1 MAFSWIRNWTRKKNQ
16 AIASE
21 SELQSVLPEIA
32 QDLIYR
38 FDISEKKELRL
49 TWANESLLKFFQFD
63 GPLPSEGIEWASWPT
78 VPPEDREILET
89 KKEASLRG
97 LPFQAEYR
105 VITKSGETVWI
116 RDVTKIYKDPDD
128 SELIRIYGSIQ
139 DIHLRKKNEI
149 ALRDQLEY
157 IQILLDSTDE
167 WVVQL
172 NRSGN
177 VQYVNSSGRQEVKN
191 QFGISL
197 FKGIEL
203 SALISPEHKEIF
215 TAQLAKAFAGERVKW
230 HFSRLF
236 PTDKNSELEVSFA
249 PLKREGTIK
258 EAVVFLKDV
267 TLRTVWETALLASE
281 EKYRKLVEVCP
292 DGIGL
297 HSNGKLLYLNDS
309 GLRILGYA
317 SPQEVEGRP
326 ISDFVHPESR
336 ALVAER
342 IRKSLESKVQAAPI
356 EEKFLRKDGTEV
368 YVEVTGIAFQQ
379 RNSDFMQV
387 IFRDISERKK
397 SQQEVTDLRKKIMLT
412 NDRLQAILQGV
423 NDSICAVDMD
433 MRIMACNTSFELLVW
448 RLYGKRVTEGN
459 YITDVFIT
467 DAKERNTIVENWSRA
482 LRGEVFR
489 VERRVSGLIDEN
501 LVFEINYSSIRD
513 FSHNMVGATQVIR
526 DVTERYQYEE
536 TLRISLNEKEMML
549 KEIHHRVK
557 NNLQVVSSLLSLQ
570 AEFMDDPKLVSVI
583 QECERRIRSMA
594 LIHKEL
600 YQNESIS
607 DADFREYLNNLLI
620 ALVQSYGANRK
631 VKYLV
636 ESEELKLNLDYAIPL
651 ALVLNE
657 LVSNSL
663 KYAFPGDRIGNI
675 RIAIFRADERLILEM
690 SDDGIGLPPGFDIRK
705 SESLGL
711 QLVGMLLGKLK
722 ADWELLPSESGAH
735 YRIQLSGLP

>member
-38 FDISEKKELRL
+38 FDLSKKKELRL

-63 GPLPSEGIEWASWPT
+63 GPLPSEGIEWESWPT
-78 VPPEDREILET
+78 VPPEDQEILET

-116 RDVTKIYKDPDD
+116 RDVTKIYKDPND
-128 SELIRIYGSIQ
+128 SDTVRVYGSIQ

-203 SALISPEHKEIF
+203 SSLISPEHKEIF
-215 TAQLAKAFAGERVKW
+215 TAQLAKAFAGEKVKW

-236 PTDKNSELEVSFA
+236 PTEKNSELEVSFA

-297 HSNGKLLYLNDS
+297 HSNGKLIYLNDS
-309 GLRILGYA
+309 GLRILGYT
-317 SPQEVEGRP
+317 SPQEVEGRS
-326 ISDFVHPESR
+326 ISDFVHPDSR
-336 ALVAER
+336 ALMAER
-342 IRKSLESKVQAAPI
+342 IRKSLESKVQAAAI

-397 SQQEVTDLRKKIMLT
+397 SQQELTDLRKKIMLT
-412 NDRLQAILQGV
+412 NDRLKAILQGV

-467 DAKERNTIVENWSRA
+467 DAKERNTVVENWSRA

-557 NNLQVVSSLLSLQ
+557 NNLQVVSSLLGLQ
-570 AEFMDDPKLVSVI
+570 AEFVDDPKLVSII

-620 ALVQSYGANRK
+620 ALVQSYGASRK

-636 ESEELKLNLDYAIPL
+636 QSEELKLNLDYAIPL

-663 KYAFPGDRIGNI
+663 KYAFPGDRTGNI
-675 RIAIFRADERLILEM
+675 RIAIYRADERLILEM
-690 SDDGIGLPPGFDIRK
+690 SDDGIGLPPGFDIRQ

-735 YRIQLSGLP
+735 YRILLSGLP